1 MMDFSVVNESGT
13 ALDTASPT
21 VIKVIGCGG
30 GGSAAVNRM
39 IDAKIPNI
47 EFIVLNTDLQALNL
61 AKAPTRIAIG
71 QKLTKGLGA
80 GGRPAIGE
88 QAAEEDKEVLAEKLK
103 GTDMVFI
110 TAGMGGG
117 TGTGSAPVVARIAR
131 ELGVLT
137 VGVVTTP
144 FGFEGQVRMRQAQE
158 GIKRLHENV
167 DSLIVIPNEQLLKI
181 LDKSKSSVRQAFLVA
196 DDVLRQGVEGISNI
210 ITKPGDVNI
219 DFADVRNAMLG
230 QGDAILGVGIAE
242 GENRAVDAATKA
254 IKNPM
259 LEDTDIDGAKNILV
273 NICSNEDISTFE
285 VAEIMKVVTASA
297 DPDAN
302 ILWGQVVD
310 SSLNA
315 EISVTVIAT
324 GFHEKNAGDA
334 YLRDIGAA
342 EIVQHDSSVVTSDE
356 FSDILSGRSLESFR
370 RKLSSA
376 AETNL
381 FDEADRTPEKV
392 PVAVG
397 VAPAASTGGASSLSN
412 VKQSASVGSLG
423 KALTMSSPRFAAN
436 SMRPPS
442 NFVAQNDLSQ
452 PACWR
457 NSDLATLPRGI
468 KLHD

>member
-1 MMDFSVVNESGT
+1 MMDFSVVNDNGT

-30 GGSAAVNRM
+30 GGSNAVNRM
-39 IDAKIPNI
+39 IDANIANI

-61 AKAPTRIAIG
+61 SHAEKRIAIG
-71 QKLTKGLGA
+71 QKVTKGLGA
-80 GGRPAIGE
+80 GGKPAVGE
-88 QAAEEDKEVLAEKLK
+88 EAAEEDKEVITNLMK

-144 FGFEGQVRMRQAQE
+144 FEFEGPVRMRQARE
-158 GIKRLHENV
+158 GIKKLHENV
-167 DSLIVIPNEQLLKI
+167 DSLIVIPNQQLLKVV
-181 LDKSKSSVRQAFLVA
+181 DKNMPIRQAFLVA

-230 QGDAILGVGIAE
+230 QGDAILGVGIGD

-259 LEDTDIDGAKNILV
+259 LEDTNIDGAKNVLV
-273 NICSNEDISTFE
+273 NVCSGENISAQE

-297 DPDAN
+297 DENVN

-310 SSLNA
+310 PSLDNKV
-315 EISVTVIAT
+315 SVTVIAT
-324 GFHEKNAGDA
+324 GFHDKRDDVIEDTLDAVLEPAGDNSF
-334 YLRDIGAA
+334 
-342 EIVQHDSSVVTSDE
+342 VSSDE
-356 FSDILSGRSLESFR
+356 FSSILNGRSAETV
-370 RKLSSA
+370 KNTLSSGSHIPS
-376 AETNL
+376 L
-381 FDEADRTPEKV
+381 FDADNGITSKEPEKI
-392 PVAVG
+392 PVNA
-397 VAPAASTGGASSLSN
+397 GAGPEHGT
-412 VKQSASVGSLG
+412 GSLG
-423 KALTMSSPRFAAN
+423 KAISMSAPSHTQ
-436 SMRPPS
+436 SGLKPPAG
-442 NFVAQNDLSQ
+442 FTGRNDLSQ

-457 NSDLATLPRGI
+457 GQGLNELSRTINLQD
-468 KLHD
+468 